1 MDPINEKKNKKRE
14 ALLKSGLEF
23 FLERGVEVTSIDDIV
38 KRAGVAKGTFY
49 LYFKNK
55 YELLGQVIL
64 EQGYRALREAFNFL
78 EQKMALETLTPE
90 DMLLCFTS
98 YLIDYLA
105 AHKSVVQLIR
115 NHLSIGLFFMERFEN
130 PEIKQRVEQLLAAV
144 TKVTLPERE
153 ARQVLYILVSMVGSI
168 CSDAIL
174 YGRPY
179 TLEEI
184 RPMLYTIIL
193 KMRQLNF
200 AE

>member
-1 MDPINEKKNKKRE
+1 MDRLSEKKSQKRE
-14 ALLKSGLEF
+14 ALLKAGLEF
-23 FLERGVEVTSIDDIV
+23 FLEHGVEVTSIDEIV

-55 YELLGQVIL
+55 YELLEQVIL
-64 EQGYRALREAFNFL
+64 EEGYRALREAFDYL
-78 EQKMALETLTPE
+78 EQRKARESLSPE
-90 DMLLCFTS
+90 DMLISFTS

-105 AHKSVVQLIR
+105 AHKSIAQLIR

-144 TKVTLPERE
+144 TNVTLPERK

-179 TLEEI
+179 TLDEI
-184 RPMLYTIIL
+184 RPMLYTVIL

>member
-1 MDPINEKKNKKRE
+1 MDRLSEKKSQKRE
-14 ALLKSGLEF
+14 ALLKAGLEF
-23 FLERGVEVTSIDDIV
+23 FLEHGVEVTSIDEIV

-55 YELLGQVIL
+55 YELLEQVIL
-64 EQGYRALREAFNFL
+64 EEGYRALREAFDFL
-78 EQKMALETLTPE
+78 EQRKARESLSPE
-90 DMLLCFTS
+90 DMLLSFTS

-105 AHKSVVQLIR
+105 AHKSIAQLIR

-130 PEIKQRVEQLLAAV
+130 LEIKQRVEQLLAAV
-144 TKVTLPERE
+144 TNVTLPERK

-179 TLEEI
+179 TLDEI
-184 RPMLYTIIL
+184 RPMLYTVIL

>member
-1 MDPINEKKNKKRE
+1 MDRLSEKKSQKRE
-14 ALLKSGLEF
+14 ALLKAGLEF
-23 FLERGVEVTSIDDIV
+23 FLEHGVEVTSIDEIV

-55 YELLGQVIL
+55 YELLEQVIL
-64 EQGYRALREAFNFL
+64 EEGYRALREAFDYL
-78 EQKMALETLTPE
+78 EQRKARESLSPE
-90 DMLLCFTS
+90 DMLLSFTS

-105 AHKSVVQLIR
+105 AHKSIAQLIR

-144 TKVTLPERE
+144 TNVTLPERK

-179 TLEEI
+179 TLDEI
-184 RPMLYTIIL
+184 RPMLYTVIL

>member
-1 MDPINEKKNKKRE
+1 MDRLSEKKSQKRE
-14 ALLKSGLEF
+14 ALLKAGLEF
-23 FLERGVEVTSIDDIV
+23 FLEHGVEVTSIDDIV

-55 YELLGQVIL
+55 YELLEQVIL
-64 EQGYRALREAFNFL
+64 EEGYRALREAFNYL
-78 EQKMALETLTPE
+78 EQRKARESLSPE
-90 DMLLCFTS
+90 EMLLSFTS

-105 AHKSVVQLIR
+105 AHKSIAQLIR

-144 TKVTLPERE
+144 TNVTLPERT

-179 TLEEI
+179 TLDEI
-184 RPMLYTIIL
+184 RPMLYTVIL

>member
-1 MDPINEKKNKKRE
+1 MDRLSEKKSQKRE
-14 ALLKSGLEF
+14 ALLGAGLEF
-23 FLERGVEVTSIDDIV
+23 FLEHGVEVTSIDEIV

-55 YELLGQVIL
+55 YELLEQVIL
-64 EQGYRALREAFNFL
+64 EEGYRALREAFDYL
-78 EQKMALETLTPE
+78 EQRNARESLSPE
-90 DMLLCFTS
+90 DMLLSFTS

-105 AHKSVVQLIR
+105 AHKSIAQLIR

-144 TKVTLPERE
+144 TNVTLPEHK

-179 TLEEI
+179 TLDEI
-184 RPMLYTIIL
+184 RPMLYTVIL

>member
-1 MDPINEKKNKKRE
+1 MDRLSEKKSQKRE
-14 ALLKSGLEF
+14 ALLKAGLEF
-23 FLERGVEVTSIDDIV
+23 FLEHGVEVTSIDEIV

-55 YELLGQVIL
+55 YELLEQVIL
-64 EQGYRALREAFNFL
+64 EEGYRALREAFDFL
-78 EQKMALETLTPE
+78 EQRKARESLSPE
-90 DMLLCFTS
+90 DMLLSFTS

-105 AHKSVVQLIR
+105 AHKSIAQLIR

-144 TKVTLPERE
+144 TNVTLPERK

-179 TLEEI
+179 TLDEI
-184 RPMLYTIIL
+184 RPMLYTVIL

>member
-23 FLERGVEVTSIDDIV
+23 FLERGVEATSIDDIV

-64 EQGYRALREAFNFL
+64 KQGYRALREAFNFL
-78 EQKMALETLTPE
+78 EQKMAQETLTPE
-90 DMLLCFTS
+90 DMMLCCTS

-130 PEIKQRVEQLLAAV
+130 PEIRQRVEKLMAAV

-179 TLEEI
+179 TLDEI
-184 RPMLYTIIL
+184 RPMLYTVIL

>member
-1 MDPINEKKNKKRE
+1 MDRLREKKSQKRE
-14 ALLKSGLEF
+14 ALLKAGLEF
-23 FLERGVEVTSIDDIV
+23 FLEHGVEVTSIDEIV

-55 YELLGQVIL
+55 YELLEQVIL
-64 EQGYRALREAFNFL
+64 EEGYRALREAFDFL
-78 EQKMALETLTPE
+78 EQRKARESLSPE
-90 DMLLCFTS
+90 DMLLSFTS

-105 AHKSVVQLIR
+105 AHKSIAQLIR

-144 TKVTLPERE
+144 TNVTLPERK

-179 TLEEI
+179 TLDEI
-184 RPMLYTIIL
+184 RPMLYTVIL

>member
-1 MDPINEKKNKKRE
+1 MDRLSEKKSQKRE
-14 ALLKSGLEF
+14 ALLKAGLEF
-23 FLERGVEVTSIDDIV
+23 FLEHGVEVTSIDDIV

-55 YELLGQVIL
+55 YELLEQVIL
-64 EQGYRALREAFNFL
+64 EEGYRALREAFDYL
-78 EQKMALETLTPE
+78 EQRKARESLSPE
-90 DMLLCFTS
+90 EMLLSFTS

-105 AHKSVVQLIR
+105 AHKSIAQLIR

-144 TKVTLPERE
+144 TNVTLPERT

-179 TLEEI
+179 TLDEI
-184 RPMLYTIIL
+184 RPMLYTVIL

>member
-1 MDPINEKKNKKRE
+1 MDRLSEKKSQKRE

-23 FLERGVEVTSIDDIV
+23 FLEHGVEVTSIDEIV

-55 YELLGQVIL
+55 YDLLEQVIL
-64 EQGYRALREAFNFL
+64 EQGYHALREAFDFL
-78 EQKMALETLTPE
+78 EQRKARESLSPEET
-90 DMLLCFTS
+90 LLCFTS

-105 AHKSVVQLIR
+105 AHKSIAQLIR

-144 TKVTLPERE
+144 TNVTLPEHK

-179 TLEEI
+179 TLDEI
-184 RPMLYTIIL
+184 RPMLYTVIL

>member
-23 FLERGVEVTSIDDIV
+23 FLERGVEATSIDDIV

-64 EQGYRALREAFNFL
+64 KQGYRALREAFNFL
-78 EQKMALETLTPE
+78 EQKMAQETLTPE
-90 DMLLCFTS
+90 DMMLCFTS

-130 PEIKQRVEQLLAAV
+130 PEIRQRVEKLMAAV

-179 TLEEI
+179 TLDEI
-184 RPMLYTIIL
+184 RPMLYTVIL